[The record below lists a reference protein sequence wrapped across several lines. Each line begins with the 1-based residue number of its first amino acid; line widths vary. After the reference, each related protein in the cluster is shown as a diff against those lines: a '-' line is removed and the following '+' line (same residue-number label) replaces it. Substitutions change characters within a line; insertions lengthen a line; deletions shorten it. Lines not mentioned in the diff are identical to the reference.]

1 MSSSSLDDGLLQP
14 GWAAHTSPDGETYY
28 YNESTGASVWERPS
42 LVQQQQVG
50 EAAKAEAADAHAS
63 SDQKTPLSLHK
74 RLRLNSTNEEDKN
87 RLLGELHNLDAIQDP
102 KFASLVVEWISL
114 GYAPEECA
122 VAAVQNFEDF
132 ATQINQLG
140 SWLDLVHPGD
150 SVAMGTKVIQD
161 FFFASLLSGGLQA
174 GGNVGE
180 NLETQLDDMLLL
192 FENLPGWLDDL
203 LGDETWLPFLLDLHA
218 RVPHSKFLGFCFGK
232 LVSRL
237 GYLPAIASNP
247 KLCAQFFPV
256 FAEAVKRAIVEAHS
270 GEAGVAKLQVLGTS
284 SPVAFKFTLALLSK
298 LQSGFTEQEPSYW
311 IVQAI
316 LTRLE
321 THPPSFLI
329 PSSSSSSPC
338 EVDELFASIM
348 LHPQVSLPERCL
360 ALSKL
365 PPNMYV
371 IKLRPNH
378 EFLSGLCA
386 LLFQGPPN
394 SGGGWSTSS
403 LESKDAALDVL
414 LHLTTALSFPSATTT
429 TTTTTTALTK
439 KALAQI
445 SNLSLI
451 HFQLICQDL
460 SKVFDAHSN
469 RKIRLLE
476 QKSFFLAPDLNNP
489 TLAMCMLFYLRG
501 LVSVSGNQTKDLL
514 DYSCKLSLA
523 IGEIHPLHREFVLEL
538 LGQLFDILNQHQA
551 SKPPMDR
558 LPGGVIIQVCEQVVV
573 QGMVKLL
580 VLGLSTP
587 VLDFMLQ
594 HLHQLDFSILRK
606 FFVALFVLAQPP
618 YSDEF
623 REKITALFQCS
634 EVQNLD
640 SGGGE
645 EFIQTKRDFWQRINN
660 NQQ

>member
-1 MSSSSLDDGLLQP
+1 MSSSSLEDGPLQP

-42 LVQQQQVG
+42 LAQQGAG
-50 EAAKAEAADAHAS
+50 EAAEAEAAGARAGSDARA
-63 SDQKTPLSLHK
+63 PPSLHK
-74 RLRLNSTNEEDKN
+74 RVRLNSTNEADKN

-122 VAAVQNFEDF
+122 VAAVQNFQDF
-132 ATQINQLG
+132 ATQINLLG
-140 SWLDLVHPGD
+140 SWLDLVHSGD

-161 FFFASLLSGGLQA
+161 LFFASLLSGGSLA
-174 GGNVGE
+174 GGSVGE
-180 NLETQLDDMLLL
+180 NLEAQLDDMLLL
-192 FENLPGWLDDL
+192 FEHLPGWLDDL

-218 RVPHSKFLGFCFGK
+218 RVPHSKFLGFCLAK

-256 FAEAVKRAIVEAHS
+256 FAEAVKRAVVEAHS

-284 SPVAFKFTLALLSK
+284 SPVAFKFTLALLTK
-298 LQSGFTEQEPSYW
+298 LQSGFTEQDPSYW
-311 IVQAI
+311 VVQAL

-321 THPPSFLI
+321 ATPPS
-329 PSSSSSSPC
+329 PSQS
-338 EVDELFASIM
+338 EVDELFASIA
-348 LHPQVSLPERCL
+348 LHPQASLPERCL

-365 PPNMYV
+365 PPHAYV
-371 IKLRPNH
+371 AQLRPNH

-386 LLFQGPPN
+386 LLFQGPPSA
-394 SGGGWSTSS
+394 SGGWAASAP
-403 LESKDAALDVL
+403 EAKDAALDVL
-414 LHLTTALSFPSATTT
+414 LHLCATSANNGTSTNNGT
-429 TTTTTTALTK
+429 GGALTK

-445 SNLSLI
+445 SNLSLV
-451 HFQLICQDL
+451 HFQLISQDL
-460 SKVFDAHSN
+460 PKAFDAHSN

-476 QKSFFLAPDLNNP
+476 QKSFFLAPDLNNS

-501 LVSVSGNQTKDLL
+501 LLGASAHHQTKDLL

-523 IGEIHPLHREFVLEL
+523 IGEIHPLHRDFVLQL

-551 SKPPMDR
+551 SKPAVDR
-558 LPGGVIIQVCEQVVV
+558 LPGGVIVQVCEQVVV

-606 FFVALFVLAQPP
+606 FFVAIFVLAQPP

-623 REKITALFQCS
+623 RDKITALFQCS

-645 EFIQTKRDFWQRINN
+645 EFIQTKRDFWQRIN
-660 NQQ
+660 QQ